1 MGGTAIEG
9 SNEVNLRPSGGGEG
23 MKASAAEPTGS
34 RPRAIRSG
42 TGWSNGSVGQA
53 TVVKTCWSLTSAC
66 LRERTAGGG
75 FGLRVRFRAHTL
87 QRRCLSGSQLLTF

>member
-1 MGGTAIEG
+1 MGGTAIDG

-53 TVVKTCWSLTSAC
+53 TVVKTCWSMTSAC
-66 LRERTAGGG
+66 LRERTGRG
-75 FGLRVRFRAHTL
+75 RFRA
-87 QRRCLSGSQLLTF
+87 